1 MDFDITQILSNPAM
15 FVAAIVAIVTLLRKH
30 VIPSADGKVVILV
43 SISVGLAIRFLAPLF
58 PATIINDIV
67 GTILMA
73 LTASGSVDFT
83 RGLLDR
89 RSSAVA
95 TNNLISSS
103 LIADDIWKSPVG
115 VFVVGVVSKMLP
127 AMLVPIALNILKGV
141 VQEHVTFDLT
151 RDLQIRLTA
160 EVHRVLR
167 GAGLIKQTSIPR
179 NVVSLFALVAILF
192 LSSCDLPAVITP
204 IGNSVTAD
212 GATLTYSGTGVT
224 FDPGEV
230 DAEQVVIDI
239 QGDNILTDEASCT
252 DTAFSVSCVSE
263 LVTADESWTLTFS
276 CDSCSVFAT
285 FFRAGSLEPHS
296 VFPE

>member
-15 FVAAIVAIVTLLRKH
+15 FIAAIVSLTAVIRKH
-30 VIPSADGKVVILV
+30 LLPQLDGKLVILL
-43 SISVGLAIRFLAPLF
+43 SIVLGLAMRYLVPLV
-58 PATIINDIV
+58 PANIVNDFV
-67 GTILMA
+67 GTIIMA
-73 LTASGSVDFT
+73 LTASGGVDFT
-83 RGLLDR
+83 RGLLER
-89 RSSAVA
+89 RSLASTNSA
-95 TNNLISSS
+95 LINSS

-179 NVVSLFALVAILF
+179 NVVSLVALVAILF

-212 GATLTYSGTGVT
+212 GATLIYSGTGVT
-224 FDPGEV
+224 FDPGEA
-230 DAEQVVIDI
+230 DAEQVVVNI
-239 QGDNILTDEASCT
+239 QGENVFTDEASCT

-263 LVTADESWTLTFS
+263 LVAADESWTLTFS
-276 CDSCSVFAT
+276 CDSCSAWVT
-285 FFRAGSLEPHS
+285 FFRPGSLEPHS